1 MFSSN
6 IDKYFSGSFTDLP
19 LEEILHSSCEL
30 FSESIAKFI
39 NPVIEQALWVNF
51 LERIVKNY
59 VQCFFNGSSKL
70 KQKGHE
76 GVVDLL
82 QKHSEI
88 FKEMFEDEY
97 VNQASYD
104 SIMEIVLDLNS
115 FLESSP
121 DFISIPCRKLAEAH
135 GKAFKL

>member
-1 MFSSN
+1 MKLVNKKFATITAIVRRQLTDLFFQEAN

-88 FKEMFEDEY
+88 FKEMF
-97 VNQASYD
+97 
-104 SIMEIVLDLNS
+104 
-115 FLESSP
+115 
-121 DFISIPCRKLAEAH
+121 
-135 GKAFKL
+135 